1 MSIKVG
7 GARKKRTI
15 LVIAGIVVLVAV
27 VTGMA
32 LKGRGGKVPVVQTAK
47 VSRAKIVQ
55 RVSATG
61 KIQPKT
67 KVEISADVSGKIE
80 KLPVVEGQ
88 WVNKG
93 TLLVSLARERYLA
106 AVESAVA
113 AVSAAEANASLVSE
127 NKTRTENEYKR
138 SKQMVATG
146 LESQSSF
153 EAKQAEFQVE
163 VARYK
168 SAQDQVAQ
176 SRAAL
181 KQARD
186 DLSKTTIYAPMSGT
200 VSALNKEMG
209 EIALGSQFQ
218 KDVILTVAD
227 LTAMEAEVNVDENDI
242 MSIAL
247 GQEAEIEVDAL
258 PGQSLKGVVSEIGSS
273 AVSQGQGT
281 TEQKTEF
288 EIKIAILNPPK
299 TLRPGMTASAN
310 ITTKVN
316 DNALSVPLQAV
327 AARSV
332 DQLAMKGQKRK
343 DAEGRYQADKDG
355 FVEVVFCVENGK
367 AVAKQ
372 VKTGI
377 QGEDLIEG
385 DQRAQG
391 RRRDRHRKLP
401 RDLEGSRQRGGRER
415 GQHQEAGTG
424 ATPRVAGLEGQHEQ
438 SARAARVVPD
448 RAPGTARQQGSRR
461 SDHARNRDRDRGGG
475 RDHDRREWSP
485 EPVPRELRER
495 RGGRPL
501 RLAHAVG
508 EHERLPL
515 VPESPQPRPPRGGRA
530 RGQATRPR
538 GRESHHERPA
548 AGQIPERDDG
558 RCLHHRDDREA
569 VAHVE
574 RAATG
579 RALPLALRRP
589 VQEGRLRHRDR
600 GREGTLWQRQSAQQD
615 HQDRAR

>member
-1 MSIKVG
+1 MSNNG
-7 GARKKRTI
+7 AGARKKRI
-15 LVIAGIVVLVAV
+15 LLVLAGIVVLVAV

-47 VSRAKIVQ
+47 VSRQKIVQ

-67 KVEISADVSGKIE
+67 QVEISADVSGKIE

-93 TLLVSLARERYLA
+93 TLLVGLARERYLA

-113 AVSAAEANASLVSE
+113 AVSAAEANATLVSE

-153 EAKQAEFQVE
+153 EAKQAEYQVE

-168 SAQDQVAQ
+168 SAMDQVAQ

-200 VSALNKEMG
+200 ISALNKEAG

-227 LTAMEAEVNVDENDI
+227 LSAMEAQVNVDENDI

-258 PGQSLKGVVSEIGSS
+258 PGQPLKGVVSEIGSS
-273 AVSQGQGT
+273 AVSQGTGT
-281 TEQKTEF
+281 TDQKTEF
-288 EIKIAILNPPK
+288 EIKISILTPPK

-316 DNALSVPLQAV
+316 DSALSVPLQAV

-332 DQLAMKGQKRK
+332 DQLAMKGEKRK
-343 DAEGRYQADKDG
+343 DAEGRYKADKDG
-355 FVEVVFCVENGK
+355 FVEVVFCVEKGK

-377 QGEDLIEG
+377 QGEDLIEVTDGLKEG
-385 DQRAQG
+385 DEIVTGSYRAIS
-391 RRRDRHRKLP
+391 K
-401 RDLEGSRQRGGRER
+401 DLNNGAVVNVDNTKKPERERPEGS
-415 GQHQEAGTG
+415 
-424 ATPRVAGLEGQHEQ
+424 
-438 SARAARVVPD
+438 
-448 RAPGTARQQGSRR
+448 QG
-461 SDHARNRDRDRGGG
+461 
-475 RDHDRREWSP
+475 
-485 EPVPRELRER
+485 
-495 RGGRPL
+495 
-501 RLAHAVG
+501 
-508 EHERLPL
+508 
-515 VPESPQPRPPRGGRA
+515 
-530 RGQATRPR
+530 
-538 GRESHHERPA
+538 
-548 AGQIPERDDG
+548 
-558 RCLHHRDDREA
+558 
-569 VAHVE
+569 
-574 RAATG
+574 
-579 RALPLALRRP
+579 
-589 VQEGRLRHRDR
+589 
-600 GREGTLWQRQSAQQD
+600 
-615 HQDRAR
+615 

>member
-1 MSIKVG
+1 MSNNMG
-7 GARKKRTI
+7 WARKRRTL
-15 LVIAGIVVLVAV
+15 LVLAGIVVLIAV

-32 LKGRGGKVPVVQTAK
+32 LKGKGGKVPVVQTAK
-47 VSRAKIVQ
+47 VSRQKIVQ

-67 KVEISADVSGKIE
+67 QVEISADVSGKIE

-93 TLLVSLARERYLA
+93 ALLVGLARERYLA

-113 AVSAAEANASLVSE
+113 AVSAAEANATLVSE

-153 EAKQAEFQVE
+153 EAKQAEYQVE

-168 SAQDQVAQ
+168 STMDQVAQ

-200 VSALNKEMG
+200 ISALNKELG

-227 LTAMEAEVNVDENDI
+227 LSVMEAQVNVDENDI

-258 PGQSLKGVVSEIGSS
+258 PGEPLKGVVSEIGSS
-273 AVSQGQGT
+273 AVSQGTGT
-281 TEQKTEF
+281 TDQKTEF
-288 EIKIAILNPPK
+288 EIKITIVNPPK
-299 TLRPGMTASAN
+299 SLRPGMTASAN

-332 DQLAMKGQKRK
+332 DQLEMKGQKRK
-343 DAEGRYQADKDG
+343 DAESQYKADKDG
-355 FVEVVFCVENGK
+355 FVEVVFCVEKGK

-377 QGEDLIEG
+377 QGEDLIEVVDGLKEG
-385 DQRAQG
+385 DEIVTGSYRAIS
-391 RRRDRHRKLP
+391 K
-401 RDLEGSRQRGGRER
+401 DLDNGSVVNVDNTKKPERERPEGS
-415 GQHQEAGTG
+415 
-424 ATPRVAGLEGQHEQ
+424 
-438 SARAARVVPD
+438 
-448 RAPGTARQQGSRR
+448 QG
-461 SDHARNRDRDRGGG
+461 
-475 RDHDRREWSP
+475 
-485 EPVPRELRER
+485 
-495 RGGRPL
+495 
-501 RLAHAVG
+501 
-508 EHERLPL
+508 
-515 VPESPQPRPPRGGRA
+515 
-530 RGQATRPR
+530 
-538 GRESHHERPA
+538 
-548 AGQIPERDDG
+548 
-558 RCLHHRDDREA
+558 
-569 VAHVE
+569 
-574 RAATG
+574 
-579 RALPLALRRP
+579 
-589 VQEGRLRHRDR
+589 
-600 GREGTLWQRQSAQQD
+600 
-615 HQDRAR
+615 

>member
-15 LVIAGIVVLVAV
+15 LVVLGIVVLVAV

-247 GQEAEIEVDAL
+247 GQEADIEVDAL

-332 DQLAMKGQKRK
+332 DQLAMKGEKRK
-343 DAEGRYQADKDG
+343 DAEGKYQADKDG

-377 QGEDLIEG
+377 QGEDLIEVTNGLKEG
-385 DQRAQG
+385 DEIVTGSYRAIS
-391 RRRDRHRKLP
+391 K
-401 RDLEGSRQRGGRER
+401 DLDNGAVVNVDNTKKPERER
-415 GQHQEAGTG
+415 
-424 ATPRVAGLEGQHEQ
+424 P
-438 SARAARVVPD
+438 
-448 RAPGTARQQGSRR
+448 QGSQ
-461 SDHARNRDRDRGGG
+461 G
-475 RDHDRREWSP
+475 
-485 EPVPRELRER
+485 
-495 RGGRPL
+495 
-501 RLAHAVG
+501 
-508 EHERLPL
+508 
-515 VPESPQPRPPRGGRA
+515 
-530 RGQATRPR
+530 
-538 GRESHHERPA
+538 
-548 AGQIPERDDG
+548 
-558 RCLHHRDDREA
+558 
-569 VAHVE
+569 
-574 RAATG
+574 
-579 RALPLALRRP
+579 
-589 VQEGRLRHRDR
+589 
-600 GREGTLWQRQSAQQD
+600 
-615 HQDRAR
+615 

>member
-7 GARKKRTI
+7 GTRKKRTI

-32 LKGRGGKVPVVQTAK
+32 LKGRGGKTPVVQTAK

-247 GQEAEIEVDAL
+247 GQEADIEVDAL

-343 DAEGRYQADKDG
+343 DAESHYQADKDG

-377 QGEDLIEG
+377 QGEDLIEVTNGLKEG
-385 DQRAQG
+385 DEIVTGSYRAIS
-391 RRRDRHRKLP
+391 K
-401 RDLEGSRQRGGRER
+401 DLDNGAVVNVDNTKKPERER
-415 GQHQEAGTG
+415 
-424 ATPRVAGLEGQHEQ
+424 P
-438 SARAARVVPD
+438 
-448 RAPGTARQQGSRR
+448 QGSQ
-461 SDHARNRDRDRGGG
+461 G
-475 RDHDRREWSP
+475 
-485 EPVPRELRER
+485 
-495 RGGRPL
+495 
-501 RLAHAVG
+501 
-508 EHERLPL
+508 
-515 VPESPQPRPPRGGRA
+515 
-530 RGQATRPR
+530 
-538 GRESHHERPA
+538 
-548 AGQIPERDDG
+548 
-558 RCLHHRDDREA
+558 
-569 VAHVE
+569 
-574 RAATG
+574 
-579 RALPLALRRP
+579 
-589 VQEGRLRHRDR
+589 
-600 GREGTLWQRQSAQQD
+600 
-615 HQDRAR
+615 